1 MNGVLVLNA
10 SYEPLNVVSVRRAIV
25 LLLKEK
31 AELLEAAE
39 AQIRAER
46 IAFQRPLVIRLVMY
60 VKIPRRLLTLPLTRR
75 NVLKRDNYTC
85 QYCGQRPENSELT
98 LDHIVPRSRGGGHTW
113 ENLVAACAP
122 CNRRKGDNLPGEVGM
137 PLQRTPYKPRYLAL
151 TLMSEAAPTA
161 WTKYMYY

>member
-39 AQIRAER
+39 AQIRAEQ

-60 VKIPRRLLTLPLTRR
+60 VRIPRRLLTLPLTRR

-85 QYCGQRPENSELT
+85 QYCGNRLDKSELT
-98 LDHIVPRSRGGGHTW
+98 LDHILPRSRGGEHTW

-122 CNRRKGDNLPGEVGM
+122 CNRRKGDNLPDEIGM
-137 PLQRTPYKPRYLAL
+137 PLMRNPYKPRYLAL
-151 TLMSEAAPTA
+151 TLVSEAAPSV

>member
-39 AQIRAER
+39 AQIRSER
-46 IAFQRPLVIRLVMY
+46 MTFRRPLVIRLVMY

-85 QYCGQRPENSELT
+85 QYCGERMDKSDLT
-98 LDHIVPRSRGGGHTW
+98 LDHVVPRSRGGQHSW
-113 ENLVAACAP
+113 ENLVTACAP
-122 CNRRKGDNLPGEVGM
+122 CNRRKGDNLPGEIG
-137 PLQRTPYKPRYLAL
+137 LKLLRNPYKPRYLAL
-151 TLMSEAAPTA
+151 TLVSDAAPAA

>member
-75 NVLKRDNYTC
+75 NILKRDNYTC
-85 QYCGQRPENSELT
+85 QYCGRRPENSELT

-122 CNRRKGDNLPGEVGM
+122 CNRRKGDNLPGEIGM
-137 PLQRTPYKPRYLAL
+137 PLQRNPYKPRYLAL